1 MSTVLGSIEAYNAS
15 RFESRARLLV
25 NQVEEVKTPEEEEE
39 EEEEE
44 EDGCSSSTTMSSWIG
59 MNSDDGGGCDG
70 GEVQSSFNGRSLD
83 TMESLQEV
91 LPMRRGISSFYNGKS
106 KSFTSL
112 AEASSTSTV
121 EEIAK
126 PENAYTRRRR
136 NLLAINHAWDR
147 KRLKRPIRSSK
158 TTLTFLAVAMASISA
173 TTTPCPCPC
182 PLLPPP

>member
-1 MSTVLGSIEAYNAS
+1 MSTVLGSIEAYTAS
-15 RFESRARLLV
+15 RFESRARASLLV
-25 NQVEEVKTPEEEEE
+25 KPLEEE

-44 EDGCSSSTTMSSWIG
+44 EDGCSSSWIG
-59 MNSDDGGGCDG
+59 MNSDDDDDG
-70 GEVQSSFNGRSLD
+70 AGEVEVEVENSFNGRSLD
-83 TMESLQEV
+83 TMDSLQQV

-112 AEASSTSTV
+112 AQASSV

-147 KRLKRPIRSSK
+147 RKRLNLKTPIRSSK
-158 TTLTFLAVAMASISA
+158 ATLAFLAVAMASIPA
-173 TTTPCPCPC
+173 TTTPCPL
-182 PLLPPP
+182 LLPP